1 MRVVV
6 AVIDDGPGIPAELLD
21 QVFDP
26 FVTTKAP
33 GQGVGLGLNISHH
46 IVTQKHGG
54 TISFTSEPGRTT
66 FAIRLPISAPPGLD
80 QTDTAGR
87 LSEGAAP

>member
-1 MRVVV
+1 MVEVT
-6 AVIDDGPGIPAELLD
+6 DDGPGVSSTVSGR
-21 QVFDP
+21 VFDP
-26 FVTTKAP
+26 FVTTEAP

-46 IVTQKHGG
+46 IVTQKRGG

-80 QTDTAGR
+80 QNDAAGR
-87 LSEGAAP
+87 AREGAAP